1 MKIIQII
8 YSLSSGGAEKFV
20 VDLSNQLAKMGHDV
34 TLCMLRDD
42 KIDTL
47 TFNKQFLSPSVK
59 FHSMKFDRG
68 FSLGK
73 CRQLEK
79 YIMNE
84 NPDVVH
90 CHLNVIPY
98 IYKLAIQNKKIK
110 FIHTLH
116 NLANNTGGV
125 GLQYYLNRFFY
136 KHEYIRPVCI
146 SRLCQE
152 SYESYYKLHNAPY
165 INNGRSSVA
174 ASPLYEKVK
183 EEVSSYKRTFG
194 TKVFIHVARFHSQ
207 KNQQLLVDSFNHLA
221 AENIDFTLLILG
233 NGYDCEAGKEL
244 QKSACDKI
252 IFLGEK
258 NNVNDYL
265 LCSDAF
271 CLTSI
276 YEGLPISLLE
286 ALSCGVTPICT
297 PVGGI
302 PDVIEDGVN
311 GYLCDDLSVDAYC
324 TAVKRYIDKPLSK
337 EALVDNFSTNYS
349 MNICAEKYEKLY
361 YV

>member
-8 YSLSSGGAEKFV
+8 YTLCSGGAEKFV

-42 KIDTL
+42 KIDTS
-47 TFNKQFLSPSVK
+47 TFNKQFLSSFVK

-73 CRQLEK
+73 CRRLEK

-116 NLANNTGGV
+116 NLANNTGGD

-152 SYESYYKLHNAPY
+152 SCESYYKLHNAPY

-183 EEVSSYKRTFG
+183 EEVSSYKTTFG

-221 AENIDFTLLILG
+221 AENIDFTLLIIG

-244 QKSACDKI
+244 QKLACDKI

-311 GYLCDDLSVDAYC
+311 GYLCDDLSVEAYVD
-324 TAVKRYIDKPLSK
+324 TVIKFINNPIDS
-337 EALVDNFSTNYS
+337 ELVVASYNKSFS
-349 MNICAEKYEKLY
+349 IKKCAIDYVKLY
-361 YV
+361 KS

>member
-1 MKIIQII
+1 MKILQLI

-42 KIDTL
+42 KIDTS
-47 TFNKQFLSPSVK
+47 TFNKQFLSSSVK

-73 CRQLEK
+73 CRRLEK

-90 CHLNVIPY
+90 C
-98 IYKLAIQNKKIK
+98 QNKKIK

-183 EEVSSYKRTFG
+183 EEVSSYKTTFG

-244 QKSACDKI
+244 QKIACDKI
-252 IFLGEK
+252 LFLGEK
-258 NNVNDYL
+258 SNVNDYL

-297 PVGGI
+297 SVGGI

-311 GYLCDDLSVDAYC
+311 GYLCDDLSVDAYVD
-324 TAVKRYIDKPLSK
+324 TVMKFINNPIDSESVVASYNKS
-337 EALVDNFSTNYS
+337 FSIQKCSIDYV
-349 MNICAEKYEKLY
+349 KLY
-361 YV
+361 KS